1 MSESVLTNPTDAQ
14 AGRGDSDLRHRE
26 ILAHMIDDKNRVL
39 GCLHA
44 LTGQL
49 LQASPAHADDG
60 ELGGD
65 ENAVD
70 EYQRESG
77 ED

>member
-1 MSESVLTNPTDAQ
+1 VSESVLTNPTDAQ
-14 AGRGDSDLRHRE
+14 AGSGDSDLCHCQ
-26 ILAHMIDDKNRVL
+26 ILANAVDDKNRVL
-39 GCLHA
+39 GCLDA
-44 LTGQL
+44 LTDQF

-65 ENAVD
+65 EDAVNED
-70 EYQRESG
+70 QRDGG